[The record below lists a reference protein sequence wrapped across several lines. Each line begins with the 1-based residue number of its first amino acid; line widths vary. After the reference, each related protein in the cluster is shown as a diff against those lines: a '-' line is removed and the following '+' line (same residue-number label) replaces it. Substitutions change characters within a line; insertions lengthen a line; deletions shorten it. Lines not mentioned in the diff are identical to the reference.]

1 LSDDVTRIVAIR
13 HGETAW
19 NVEMRIQGQLDVGL
33 NAHGRWQAQRL
44 ARALADDRL
53 DAIYASDLYRAWDTA
68 RTVADTVGLA
78 VTIDEALRERG
89 FGHFEGLTYA
99 EIEQRFPDASRR
111 WRQRDADFAPP
122 GGESLAAFQARSV
135 AALTAIA
142 QRHRGAHVAVVT
154 HGGVLDALYRASLRI
169 PLDAPRTWQLGN
181 ASINRVLH
189 GQAGFTLV
197 GWADT
202 FHLEDPSLEE
212 ASP

>member
-1 LSDDVTRIVAIR
+1 MSDDVTRIVAIR

-33 NAHGRWQAQRL
+33 NANGRWQAHRL
-44 ARALADDRL
+44 ALALVDDRI
-53 DAIYASDLYRAWDTA
+53 DAVYASDLGRAWDTA
-68 RTVADTVGLA
+68 RTVAHAVGLA
-78 VTIDEALRERG
+78 VTTDEALRERG
-89 FGHFEGLTYA
+89 FGQFEGLTYA
-99 EIEQRFPDASRR
+99 EIEQRFPQASRR
-111 WRQRDADFAPP
+111 WRQRDVDFAPP
-122 GGESLAAFQARSV
+122 GGESLADFQTRSV

-142 QRHRGAHVAVVT
+142 QRHRSQHVAIVT

-169 PLDAPRTWQLGN
+169 ALDAPRTWQLGN

-189 GQAGFTLV
+189 GQQGFTLV